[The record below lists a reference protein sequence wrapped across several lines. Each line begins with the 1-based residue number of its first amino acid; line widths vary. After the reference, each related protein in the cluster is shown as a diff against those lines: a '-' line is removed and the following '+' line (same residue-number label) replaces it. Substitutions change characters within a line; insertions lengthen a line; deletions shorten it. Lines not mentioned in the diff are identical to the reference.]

1 EKQTGCTVAAPIFR
15 DFMTEALKELPK
27 TPFPVPEHITVG
39 TETDTGTIT
48 DEVEEVYPEE
58 KAEDVPDKLDF
69 NEEW

>member
-1 EKQTGCTVAAPIFR
+1 
-15 DFMTEALKELPK
+15 MTEALKELPK

-58 KAEDVPDKLDF
+58 EAEDVPDKLDF